1 MRSTEKFNQEDL
13 FGILNGRISTL
24 INRDLYNRFRKAD
37 LGITAEQWT
46 ILAILWQKDK
56 VTQQTLS
63 DITLRDKPSITR
75 LIDNLEKQNL
85 VVRISD
91 SSDRR
96 VNLIYLTP
104 KGIDLEKQAS
114 IIINEVVN
122 KILDEISNDE
132 ILVCRNVLKKILNNL
147 I

>member
-24 INRDLYNRFRKAD
+24 INRDLYNRFRKAN

-114 IIINEVVN
+114 TIIDEVVN